1 MTDRRHLT
9 TDDLW
14 LHYLNFCKLLKGDA
28 VDAVVA
34 EGISKIIQAYRYRIT
49 QRCAKRAKDSM
60 GREVTDMLNAEE
72 YEAQIGKNRAI
83 FKTKKEL

>member
-1 MTDRRHLT
+1 MTDSRHPT

-14 LHYLNFCKLLKGDA
+14 LHYLSFCKLLKGDA

-34 EGISKIIQAYRYRIT
+34 EGISKIIQAYRYRLT
-49 QRCAKRAKDSM
+49 QRNAKRAKDSM